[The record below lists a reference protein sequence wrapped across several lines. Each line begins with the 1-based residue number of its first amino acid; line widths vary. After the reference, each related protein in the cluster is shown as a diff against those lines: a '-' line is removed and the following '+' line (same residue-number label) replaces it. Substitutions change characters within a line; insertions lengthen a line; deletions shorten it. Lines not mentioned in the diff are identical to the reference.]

1 MARWMFSPSGLDPQR
16 FYRIDTASGSDSP
29 ATIYRPGSD
38 APISE
43 ATLKTGPDGRLPR
56 FEAATASLYAK
67 PLNYLGQPG
76 DPVAVTGSW
85 DRKAAEEL
93 LGWGS
98 IPVYPLDKF
107 GIGLAS
113 TPSETWDA
121 IMTGITAAAP
131 SAGGFA
137 ILDVG
142 KRILTVDKTVALLP
156 GVVLRGLNLRGR
168 PNGATVI
175 KAANGSN
182 LDAVVASQQW
192 VDNDVTH
199 YSGYSAGLHGVCIDG
214 NKANQTGGLG
224 YGVVMATY
232 RAFIRDVSV
241 VNSYGSGIA
250 LSSVMRNGTSQYPV
264 NVNMAECHIESCF
277 VETPGGHGIVVNE
290 GSLGGKITDGF
301 LVNNI
306 VRGGVNAN
314 NDGIYMK
321 QSGGW
326 NIYGNHTYS
335 TGRGGLRVNGGPV
348 AIIGNY
354 IENFARTTGLGTV
367 YGIDAQ
373 LYSGGSRIVGNDVWC
388 QGDQVG
394 SGTVP
399 VGIRVAAGSNTANAV
414 AACSGNTLRHTTT
427 TVAGS
432 IGLKV
437 EVPSGGSASLSLAM
451 PQGANVYVGW
461 ERETVDVRYAQAT
474 RQSAVPGSY
483 VSGFA
488 GSKPAAGKF
497 ITPACTGTSTVNM
510 TTLNSAYYMA
520 IDIPW
525 DTQIDAMGI
534 SLTVA
539 PSATNCHMYLAL
551 YSDNGSGYA
560 PALGVSPIC
569 SGEVDLSGTGDRLV
583 TVAATLQTGRYWGE
597 LRWLGDAQATAPTVV
612 SCTSIRSTFDNLGN
626 NSHRGLNKSAMSGV
640 PGQLSGSFGLSGY
653 SPFIGLRVAA

>member
-1 MARWMFSPSGLDPQR
+1 MKIRKGGEVYNVPGLTSAQANAAEAAGALTR
-16 FYRIDTASGSDSP
+16 VSYLTRVTGGTISVAEAISTAS
-29 ATIYRPGSD
+29 
-38 APISE
+38 
-43 ATLKTGPDGRLPR
+43 
-56 FEAATASLYAK
+56 
-67 PLNYLGQPG
+67 PLM
-76 DPVAVTGSW
+76 
-85 DRKAAEEL
+85 EEL
-93 LGWGS
+93 LRWGS
-98 IPVYPLDKF
+98 VPVYSLDKF
-107 GIGLAS
+107 GIRLAK
-113 TPSETWDA
+113 TPAEVWDA
-121 IMTGITAAAP
+121 IMTGIAAAAP
-131 SAGGFA
+131 SGTGFG
-137 ILDVG
+137 ILDLGSRV
-142 KRILTVDKTVALLP
+142 LTVNATVRYLP
-156 GVVLRGLNLRGR
+156 GVFLRGNNIPGR
-168 PNGATVI
+168 SGGSTVI
-175 KAANGSN
+175 RAANGSN
-182 LDAVVASQQW
+182 LDAVVSSRSWYENSVSNGA
-192 VDNDVTH
+192 
-199 YSGYSAGLHGVCIDG
+199 GYAAGLHGVCVDG
-214 NKANQTGGLG
+214 NKSNQTSGLG
-224 YGVVMATY
+224 HGVVVSDY
-232 RAFIRDVSV
+232 RGVVVDSV
-241 VNSYGSGIA
+241 VQNTRGSGIC
-250 LSSVMRNGTSQYPV
+250 LSSVTRDGTSEYPAGI
-264 NVNMAECHIESCF
+264 NMAECRIIGNTIEN
-277 VETPGGHGIVVNE
+277 PGSHGIYVNE
-290 GSLGGKITDGF
+290 GSIGGKITDGF
-301 LVNNI
+301 LENNI

-314 NDGIYMK
+314 SDGIYMK

-348 AIIGNY
+348 TIIGNY

-497 ITPACTGTSTVNM
+497 ITPACTGTATVNM

-539 PSATNCHMYLAL
+539 PIATNCHMYLAL
-551 YSDNGSGYA
+551 YSDNGSGSA